1 MYIKNKRNSCK
12 FKAFGSYKALCL
24 TENLVLKTRN
34 KPYTNTWR
42 LIAQGLAV
50 HDKISHTKG
59 SCTLGNYRNRMA
71 TLQNRF
77 KSDCKSKNQGSG
89 TDRS

>member
-1 MYIKNKRNSCK
+1 MFNRMVSGYFPPYC
-12 FKAFGSYKALCL
+12 YY
-24 TENLVLKTRN
+24 TR
-34 KPYTNTWR
+34 TWR

-59 SCTLGNYRNRMA
+59 SCKLGNYRNRMA

-77 KSDCKSKNQGSG
+77 KSDCKGYNQGFV